1 LTTGVPGCAHEPGV
15 FELIHF
21 HEEERTM
28 PSRHF
33 SQTPP
38 DKANDLFEKIL
49 ATSDSA
55 TKTRERLFTDLKDE
69 LELLAS
75 LQEQH
80 LFPILQK
87 HGMQELL
94 SASISDNEETTALLA
109 ELEHMQKSG
118 GEFLGKVAELRKAFQ
133 RHIRDDRKQ
142 LLPAVLEVLS
152 DEEAQAVADQVEGEL
167 ASLSDAKQVEGR
179 TPATV
184 PPVVRS
190 SLDGVDDI
198 VRMGTDSAH
207 AVTTGVQDLS
217 QECLSM
223 SQKRLQANL
232 DGWTK
237 LTQCRSLQDLTKTQ
251 VSLMQDNLE
260 LTLQN
265 SFRLADLAVK
275 LAEKATWHGGA
286 GRRAQ

>member
-1 LTTGVPGCAHEPGV
+1 
-15 FELIHF
+15 
-21 HEEERTM
+21 M
-28 PSRHF
+28 PVKHF

-38 DKANDLFEKIL
+38 DKANELFDKIL
-49 ATSDSA
+49 ATSDTA
-55 TKTRERLFTDLKDE
+55 TKTRERLFADLKDE

-80 LFPILQK
+80 LFPILQRHK
-87 HGMQELL
+87 MEELL
-94 SASISDNEETTALLA
+94 SASISDNEETASLLG
-109 ELEHMQKSG
+109 ELERMQKSS

-152 DEEAQAVADQVEGEL
+152 DEEAQAVADQVEDEL
-167 ASLSDAKQVEGR
+167 ANLSDAKHVEAR
-179 TPATV
+179 TPAGMS
-184 PPVVRS
+184 PAIRS
-190 SLDGVDDI
+190 SLDGVDDV

-207 AVTTGVQDLS
+207 TVATSVQDLS
-217 QECLSM
+217 QECLRM
-223 SQKRLQANL
+223 SQKRLHTNL

-237 LTQCRSLQDLTKTQ
+237 LAQCRSLQDLTRTQ

-265 SFRLADLAVK
+265 SFRLAGLAAQ
-275 LAEKATWHGGA
+275 LAEKTSWYDAFRREASSMPSLGNATGK
-286 GRRAQ
+286 RLS

>member
-1 LTTGVPGCAHEPGV
+1 MIPDVTRKTCV
-15 FELIHF
+15 FDLIHF
-21 HEEERTM
+21 HKEERTM

-38 DKANDLFEKIL
+38 DKANDLFDKIL

-94 SASISDNEETTALLA
+94 SASIGDNEETTTLLA
-109 ELEHMQKSG
+109 ELERMQKSG

-152 DEEAQAVADQVEGEL
+152 DEEAQAVADQVEDEL

-179 TPATV
+179 TPASV
-184 PPVVRS
+184 APVVRS

-217 QECLSM
+217 QEYLSM

-232 DGWTK
+232 EGWTK

-275 LAEKATWHGGA
+275 LAERATWHGGA

>member
-1 LTTGVPGCAHEPGV
+1 
-15 FELIHF
+15 
-21 HEEERTM
+21 M
-28 PSRHF
+28 PSKHF

-38 DKANDLFEKIL
+38 DKANDLFDKIL

-55 TKTRERLFTDLKDE
+55 TKTRERLFADLKDE

-94 SASISDNEETTALLA
+94 SASISDNQETALLLG
-109 ELEHMQKSG
+109 ELERMQKSSS
-118 GEFLGKVAELRKAFQ
+118 EFLGKVAELRKAFQ
-133 RHIRDDRKQ
+133 QHIRDDRKQ

-152 DEEAQAVADQVEGEL
+152 DEEAQAVADQVEDEL
-167 ASLSDAKQVEGR
+167 ANLNDLKHVE
-179 TPATV
+179 TSAPADIGAAV
-184 PPVVRS
+184 QR
-190 SLDGVDDI
+190 SLDGVDEV
-198 VRMGTDSAH
+198 VRLGADSTRTMT
-207 AVTTGVQDLS
+207 VGVQDLS

-223 SQKRLQANL
+223 SQKRLQTNL

-237 LTQCRSLQDLTKTQ
+237 LAQCRSLQDLTKTQ
-251 VSLMQDNLE
+251 VSLMQENLE
-260 LTLQN
+260 LTLHN

-275 LAEKATWHGGA
+275 LAERATWHGA
-286 GRRAQ
+286 IRR

>member
-1 LTTGVPGCAHEPGV
+1 
-15 FELIHF
+15 
-21 HEEERTM
+21 M
-28 PSRHF
+28 PSKPF

-38 DKANDLFEKIL
+38 DKANELFDKIL

-55 TKTRERLFTDLKDE
+55 TKTRERLFADLKDE
-69 LELLAS
+69 LELLAA

-80 LFPILQK
+80 LFPILQR

-94 SASISDNEETTALLA
+94 SASISDNEETASLLA
-109 ELEHMQKSG
+109 ELERMQKSS

-152 DEEAQAVADQVEGEL
+152 DEEAQAVAEQVEDEL

-179 TPATV
+179 TPADMS
-184 PPVVRS
+184 PVVWSR
-190 SLDGVDDI
+190 LDGVDHI
-198 VRMGTDSAH
+198 VRIGTDSAH
-207 AVTTGVQDLS
+207 TVTTNVQDLS

-223 SQKRLQANL
+223 SQKRLQTNL
-232 DGWTK
+232 NGWTK
-237 LTQCRSLQDLTKTQ
+237 LAQCRSLQDLTKTQ

-265 SFRLADLAVK
+265 SFRLAGLAVQ
-275 LAEKATWHGGA
+275 LAEKATWYGGTGRGSPA
-286 GRRAQ
+286 GKSLPLG

>member
-1 LTTGVPGCAHEPGV
+1 
-15 FELIHF
+15 
-21 HEEERTM
+21 M
-28 PSRHF
+28 PSKPF

-38 DKANDLFEKIL
+38 DKANELFDKIL

-55 TKTRERLFTDLKDE
+55 TKTRERLFADLKDE
-69 LELLAS
+69 LELLAA

-80 LFPILQK
+80 LFPILQR

-94 SASISDNEETTALLA
+94 SASISDNEETASLLA
-109 ELEHMQKSG
+109 ELERMQKSS

-152 DEEAQAVADQVEGEL
+152 DEEAQAVAEQVEDEL

-179 TPATV
+179 TPAGMS
-184 PPVVRS
+184 PVVWSR
-190 SLDGVDDI
+190 LDGVDHI
-198 VRMGTDSAH
+198 VRIGTDSAH
-207 AVTTGVQDLS
+207 TVTTNVQDLS

-223 SQKRLQANL
+223 SQKRLQTNL

-237 LTQCRSLQDLTKTQ
+237 LAQCRSLQDLTKTQ

-265 SFRLADLAVK
+265 SFRLAGLAVQ
-275 LAEKATWHGGA
+275 LAEKATWYVGA
-286 GRRAQ
+286 GRRSPAGKSLPLG

>member
-1 LTTGVPGCAHEPGV
+1 
-15 FELIHF
+15 
-21 HEEERTM
+21 M
-28 PSRHF
+28 PSKPF

-38 DKANDLFEKIL
+38 DKANELFDKIL

-55 TKTRERLFTDLKDE
+55 TKTRERLFADLKDE
-69 LELLAS
+69 LELLAA

-80 LFPILQK
+80 LFPILQR

-94 SASISDNEETTALLA
+94 SASISDNEETASLLA
-109 ELEHMQKSG
+109 ELERMQKSS

-152 DEEAQAVADQVEGEL
+152 DEEAQAVAEQVEDEL

-179 TPATV
+179 TPAGMS
-184 PPVVRS
+184 PVVWSR
-190 SLDGVDDI
+190 LDGVDHI
-198 VRMGTDSAH
+198 VRIGTDSAH
-207 AVTTGVQDLS
+207 TVTTNVQDLS

-223 SQKRLQANL
+223 SQKRLQTNL

-237 LTQCRSLQDLTKTQ
+237 LAQCRSLQDLTKTQ

-265 SFRLADLAVK
+265 SFRLAGLAVQ
-275 LAEKATWHGGA
+275 LAEKATWYVGA
-286 GRRAQ
+286 GRGSPAGKSLPLG

>member
-1 LTTGVPGCAHEPGV
+1 
-15 FELIHF
+15 
-21 HEEERTM
+21 M
-28 PSRHF
+28 PAKHF

-38 DKANDLFEKIL
+38 DKANDLFDKIL

-55 TKTRERLFTDLKDE
+55 TKTRERLFADLKDE

-80 LFPILQK
+80 LFPILQR
-87 HGMQELL
+87 HGMQDLL
-94 SASISDNEETTALLA
+94 RASISDNEETASLLG
-109 ELEHMQKSG
+109 ELEGMQKNS
-118 GEFLGKVAELRKAFQ
+118 GEFLGKISELRTAFQ

-142 LLPAVLEVLS
+142 LLPAVLKVLS
-152 DEEAQAVADQVEGEL
+152 DEEAQAVADQVEDEI
-167 ASLSDAKQVEGR
+167 ANLSDAKQVEAR
-179 TPATV
+179 APSDMS
-184 PPVVRS
+184 PVLRN
-190 SLDGVDDI
+190 SLDGVDDV

-207 AVTTGVQDLS
+207 TVATSVQDLS
-217 QECLSM
+217 QEYLHM
-223 SQKRLQANL
+223 SQKRLQTNL

-237 LTQCRSLQDLTKTQ
+237 LTQCRSLQDLTRTQ

-275 LAEKATWHGGA
+275 LAEKAAWRGGA
-286 GRRAQ
+286 GREASAAPSLRNLAGKSLPLG

>member
-1 LTTGVPGCAHEPGV
+1 
-15 FELIHF
+15 
-21 HEEERTM
+21 M
-28 PSRHF
+28 PSKHF

-38 DKANDLFEKIL
+38 DKANDLFDKIL

-55 TKTRERLFTDLKDE
+55 TKTRERLFVDLKDE

-80 LFPILQK
+80 LFPILQR

-94 SASISDNEETTALLA
+94 SASISDNEETSSLLA
-109 ELEHMQKSG
+109 ELERMQKSSG
-118 GEFLGKVAELRKAFQ
+118 DFLGKVTELRKAFQ

-152 DEEAQAVADQVEGEL
+152 DEEAQAVADQVEDEL

-179 TPATV
+179 TPAGMA
-184 PPVVRS
+184 PVVRS
-190 SLDGVDDI
+190 SLDGVDDV

-207 AVTTGVQDLS
+207 TVATSVQDLS

-223 SQKRLQANL
+223 SQKRLQTNL

-237 LTQCRSLQDLTKTQ
+237 LTQCRSLQDLTKAQ

-275 LAEKATWHGGA
+275 LAEKATWHGA
-286 GRRAQ
+286 GRGSPAGKSLRLG